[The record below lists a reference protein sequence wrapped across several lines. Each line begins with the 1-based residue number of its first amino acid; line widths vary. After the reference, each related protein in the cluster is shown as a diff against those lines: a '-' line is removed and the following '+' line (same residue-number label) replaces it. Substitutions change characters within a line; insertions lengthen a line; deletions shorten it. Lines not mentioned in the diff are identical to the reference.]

1 MKRIKVL
8 MIASEMAPFAKVGG
22 LADVVGTLPRHLNA
36 NGCDARVILPLYRK
50 IKERYAEQLVF
61 LRWNMLRMGWRTLYS
76 GLFRMDHEGVTV
88 YFIDNEFYFGH
99 DSVYLDYSFDIERF
113 SFFQR
118 AVLEALGTPMDFEP
132 DILQCNDW
140 QAGMVPCLLE
150 AHYRSQGFHQEV
162 KTVFTIHNLKYQG
175 IHGVENIADLMDMPQ
190 QYLTEDGALKDGVPN
205 FMKAGIVFADSVTT
219 VSPSYAEEILTT
231 QYGEG
236 LDGILRQYAFKV
248 RGILNGIDVEEFDPS
263 TDPSISGNYGLDSW
277 RQGKAVDK
285 RNLQVEMG
293 LAVDPDVP
301 LAVMISR
308 LVEQKGIDLL
318 IHVLDRLIDDGMQV
332 VVQGTGDPFY
342 EWLLAEASARNKG
355 AMAAVFAYDNALA
368 HRIYAAGDLFLMPS
382 LFEPCGLSQMV
393 AMRYGTVP
401 VVRETGGLKDTV
413 RAYNRFTGEGSGF
426 TFSVADAEELLQAVR
441 AACGVYRGS
450 RPAWESLVESGM
462 RGDFTWDSSAAA
474 YAGLFARLVG
484 NGPGQTCK

>member
-8 MIASEMAPFAKVGG
+8 LVASEMAPFAKVGG

-36 NGCDARVILPLYRK
+36 NGCDARVILPLYRR

-76 GLFRMDHEGVTV
+76 GLFRMDFEGVSV
-88 YFIDNEFYFGH
+88 YFIDNEYYFGH
-99 DSVYLDYSFDIERF
+99 ESVYLEYSFDIERF

-118 AVLEALGTPMDFEP
+118 AVLEALGAPMDFEP

-140 QAGMVPCLLE
+140 QAGMIPCLLE
-150 AHYRSQGFHQEV
+150 AHYRSQGFHKAL
-162 KTVFTIHNLKYQG
+162 KTVFTVHNLKYQG
-175 IHGVENIADLMDMPQ
+175 IHGVETIADLMDMPP
-190 QYLTEDGALKDGVPN
+190 QYMTEEQVLKDGVPN

-219 VSPSYAEEILTT
+219 VSPSYAGEILTT

-236 LDGILRQYAFKV
+236 LDGILRQVAFKV
-248 RGILNGIDVEEFDPS
+248 KGILNGIDVEEYDPS
-263 TDPSISGNYGLDSW
+263 ADPLISANFDAESW
-277 RQGKAVDK
+277 QRGKAANK

-293 LAVDPDVP
+293 LDVNPDVP

-308 LVEQKGIDLL
+308 LVDQKGIDLL
-318 IHVLDRLIDDGMQV
+318 IHVIDRLIDDGMQI

-342 EWLLAEASARNKG
+342 EWLLGETAARNKG

-382 LFEPCGLSQMV
+382 LFEPCGLSQMI

-413 RAYNRFTGEGSGF
+413 HPYNRFTGDGNGF
-426 TFSVADAEELLQAVR
+426 TFSGADAEELLLAVR
-441 AACGVYRGS
+441 TACGVYRDS
-450 RPAWESLVESGM
+450 RPAWESIVKSGM
-462 RGDFTWDSSAAA
+462 LGDFTWDSSAAA
-474 YAGLFARLVG
+474 YAGLFARLAG
-484 NGPGQTCK
+484 TGPDPAC